1 MIGPERS
8 EGAGHQGM
16 TGRPALFLDVDG
28 VLNPYGCPT
37 CPPGYVEHHLFPDEE
52 PVRVNPAHGPW
63 ITELLTRFDIAWATG
78 WNENANLLLVPLL
91 GIATLPVVAMPD
103 IPFQPGDKVPRVDAF
118 AGERPAVWIDDL
130 HTDEARAWST
140 ARRWPT
146 ELITID
152 PAVGLTREAVERAL
166 AWAAAL
172 T

>member
-1 MIGPERS
+1 VCPARPRICAPASRCRLRYARS
-8 EGAGHQGM
+8 RASRHD
-16 TGRPALFLDVDG
+16 R
-28 VLNPYGCPT
+28 
-37 CPPGYVEHHLFPDEE
+37 
-52 PVRVNPAHGPW
+52 
-63 ITELLTRFDIAWATG
+63 

-103 IPFQPGDKVPRVDAF
+103 IPFRPGDKVPRVDAF
-118 AGERPAVWIDDL
+118 AGERPDVWIDDL

-146 ELITID
+146 ELITIEPD
-152 PAVGLTREAVERAL
+152 VGLTREAVERAL